1 MTIETGI
8 SDFHKM
14 VMTVL
19 KLFYEKQKP
28 KIIHY
33 RNYKTFNANLFK
45 EELNNELLNIDINN
59 SELVEFTHTV
69 LSVLDKH
76 ATIKRKYIHANNS
89 AFMTKE
95 LRIAIMQKS
104 KLRQKFLKER
114 TNDSKHLYSRQRN
127 LCVSLLR
134 KTKRDYFKKLNNKV
148 ISDYKKFWQT
158 ISPYF
163 QRKSFVKK
171 QLY

>member
-1 MTIETGI
+1 MTMEAGI

-14 VMTVL
+14 VITVL
-19 KLFYEKQKP
+19 KIFYKKQKP

-45 EELNNELLNIDINN
+45 EELNNELLNIDIINA
-59 SELVEFTHTV
+59 EFRSTV

-76 ATIKRKYIHANNS
+76 APIKRKYIRANNS

-95 LRIAIMQKS
+95 LRAAIMQRS

-114 TNDSKHLYSRQRN
+114 TNDSKHLYNRQ
-127 LCVSLLR
+127 
-134 KTKRDYFKKLNNKV
+134 KKLVCEPSAKNK
-148 ISDYKKFWQT
+148 KGLF
-158 ISPYF
+158 
-163 QRKSFVKK
+163 
-171 QLY
+171 